1 MEFEPSGD
9 LETPYV
15 FAERVVGGAV
25 PKNYFPAVEKGIAD
39 SVDKGPMAGYPVVG
53 VKATLFDGSYH
64 PVDSSEMAFKT
75 AARQAFKAAFMKANP
90 VLLEPIASLSVYVP
104 DSFTG
109 DVMGDLNKKRGRV
122 LGMNPTDDGK
132 TEIVADIPMAEL
144 YGYGTNL
151 RSMTGGRGDYAYSF
165 ARYEQAPSDVQSR
178 VIEENTK
185 EEA

>member
-1 MEFEPSGD
+1 
-9 LETPYV
+9 
-15 FAERVVGGAV
+15 
-25 PKNYFPAVEKGIAD
+25 
-39 SVDKGPMAGYPVVG
+39 
-53 VKATLFDGSYH
+53 
-64 PVDSSEMAFKT
+64 
-75 AARQAFKAAFMKANP
+75 MKANP

-165 ARYEQAPSDVQSR
+165 ARYEQAPSDVQAK
-178 VIEENTK
+178 VIDENAK
-185 EEA
+185 EEV